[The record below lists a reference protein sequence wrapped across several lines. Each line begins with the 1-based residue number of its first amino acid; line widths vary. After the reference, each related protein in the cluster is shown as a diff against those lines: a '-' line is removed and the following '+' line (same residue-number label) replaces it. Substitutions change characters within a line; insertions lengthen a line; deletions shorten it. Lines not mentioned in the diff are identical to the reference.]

1 MQKLKD
7 EIISHLLHQP
17 GILSCLL
24 RRHSALGKKVAAWF
38 VGEKPILLIG
48 GEPGSGKSLFM
59 GDLVVQYRM
68 LTKMYPALRAP
79 LALISYDRVHY
90 LFLKGLLELMV
101 PEEQHILPEGETHP
115 EARRLIALILQDI
128 LLFAAQHLS
137 SGTRVVLEAPLID
150 LRGESLIEMLSALK
164 FSVQIFIIHSPV
176 MWTEVLRQQPERG
189 TSAQAL
195 AMKQIHETLLRQRTI
210 PHGERTEDVAL
221 KNSWEQWL
229 SDYEGI
235 VLTWNPKEDETS
247 YQHTKETLQAQK
259 IVPDPL
265 APEALQEYTSFLIHL
280 VLKLHQDLDSFALAV
295 QNYNYSPA

>member
-1 MQKLKD
+1 
-7 EIISHLLHQP
+7 
-17 GILSCLL
+17 
-24 RRHSALGKKVAAWF
+24 
-38 VGEKPILLIG
+38 
-48 GEPGSGKSLFM
+48 
-59 GDLVVQYRM
+59 
-68 LTKMYPALRAP
+68 
-79 LALISYDRVHY
+79 
-90 LFLKGLLELMV
+90 
-101 PEEQHILPEGETHP
+101 
-115 EARRLIALILQDI
+115 
-128 LLFAAQHLS
+128 
-137 SGTRVVLEAPLID
+137 
-150 LRGESLIEMLSALK
+150 
-164 FSVQIFIIHSPV
+164 
-176 MWTEVLRQQPERG
+176 
-189 TSAQAL
+189 
-195 AMKQIHETLLRQRTI
+195 MKQIHETLLRQRTI